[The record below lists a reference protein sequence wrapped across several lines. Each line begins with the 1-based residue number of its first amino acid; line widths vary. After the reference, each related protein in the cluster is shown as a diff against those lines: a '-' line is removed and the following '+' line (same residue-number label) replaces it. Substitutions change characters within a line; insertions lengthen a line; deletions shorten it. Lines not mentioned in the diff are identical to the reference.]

1 MSIWKMGMCMGGMK
15 GGYGDGYEEVGLVMG
30 LVKYERRN

>member
-1 MSIWKMGMCMGGMK
+1 MHGGMK

-30 LVKYERRN
+30 LVKYKRRN